1 MYWDW
6 TQAIYAKAIGFQ
18 MKLMMG
24 EAMCCFHHF
33 MPTLSREVFSL
44 LRVITSSY
52 SAFQLVGLD
61 RLSRQPHCTASILSR
76 HDQCA
81 GPWYLWRL
89 SSCSAYFIAKP
100 LLLLINAENCKLS
113 NTGTMQS
120 WLGPFDFSASASI
133 ARRACPRIG
142 TTLTWPLAPSREV
155 ARRGIAN
162 DGPFA
167 LQGAKSVGC
176 RSTCSLGCTA
186 VDELILQLTSFN
198 QNEMAIGE
206 LLP

>member
-44 LRVITSSY
+44 LRVITCGY

-76 HDQCA
+76 HDQCV
-81 GPWYLWRL
+81 GPWCLWRL
-89 SSCSAYFIAKP
+89 SSCSACFIVKP

-113 NTGTMQS
+113 NTGTMAVMA
-120 WLGPFDFSASASI
+120 WTFRFFCFSLY
-133 ARRACPRIG
+133 RAQGLPSDWDHTHLAAG
-142 TTLTWPLAPSREV
+142 TFT
-155 ARRGIAN
+155 RG
-162 DGPFA
+162 
-167 LQGAKSVGC
+167 
-176 RSTCSLGCTA
+176 
-186 VDELILQLTSFN
+186 
-198 QNEMAIGE
+198 GE
-206 LLP
+206 AGHRK